1 MTRNVTKALSVLMVD
16 FSCALKLAMPVTVL
30 SAIREANAYGI
41 TVKGG
46 KYLEKTA
53 AGIAREIADVTISEN
68 DLGSMLTLRKLSTA
82 MMKRIYRNYRAIISI
97 NSGLIVLGVT
107 GLVQPTATAMLHNA
121 STLGI
126 GLLSTKKLLTEKQ
139 QNA

>member
-1 MTRNVTKALSVLMVD
+1 MTRNVTKALSVLMVA

-46 KYLEKTA
+46 KFLEKTA
-53 AGIAREIADVTISEN
+53 AAIAREIADVTISEN
-68 DLGSMLTLRKLSTA
+68 DLGSILTLRKLSTA
-82 MMKRIYRNYRAIISI
+82 MMKRIHRNYRAIISV

-126 GLLSTKKLLTEKQ
+126 GLLSTKRLLSEKQ

>member
-46 KYLEKTA
+46 KFLEKTA
-53 AGIAREIADVTISEN
+53 AAIAREIADVTISEN

-82 MMKRIYRNYRAIISI
+82 MMKRIHRNYRAIISI

-126 GLLSTKKLLTEKQ
+126 GLLSTKRLLTEKQ

>member
-1 MTRNVTKALSVLMVD
+1 
-16 FSCALKLAMPVTVL
+16 
-30 SAIREANAYGI
+30 
-41 TVKGG
+41 
-46 KYLEKTA
+46 
-53 AGIAREIADVTISEN
+53 
-68 DLGSMLTLRKLSTA
+68 
-82 MMKRIYRNYRAIISI
+82 MMKRIHRNYRAIISI

-126 GLLSTKKLLTEKQ
+126 GLLSTKRLLTEKQ